1 MVMVEPRMW
10 RRSGSVGRT
19 PKLCKMRKL
28 ANGARVFTYVDWLRR
43 VESNGNARLGISPLR
58 SPNDEVMSSGAA
70 RMEV

>member
-1 MVMVEPRMW
+1 MW

-28 ANGARVFTYVDWLRR
+28 SDAASTFTYLDWLPR
-43 VESNGNARLGISPLR
+43 VELTGNARLSVSSLR
-58 SPNDEVMSSGAA
+58 RPNDGVRNSGAA